1 MPVPWVQI
9 FRLMPSILEVSREL
23 LKRTRRLPTP
33 DAEAARGEGAAAGSL
48 ESRISALEQNERSQ
62 AELITSMAD
71 QLSQLTTA
79 TSALHKLARWLMAG
93 QVVTAVIAIAA
104 VIIALR

>member
-23 LKRTRRLPTP
+23 LKRTRRLPAA
-33 DAEAARGEGAAAGSL
+33 DAETRGEGAPAGSL
-48 ESRISALEQNERSQ
+48 EARISTLEQNERSQ

-79 TSALHKLARWLMAG
+79 TSALHKLTRWLMVG
-93 QVVTAVIAIAA
+93 QVVAAAIAIAA
-104 VIIALR
+104 VVVALP